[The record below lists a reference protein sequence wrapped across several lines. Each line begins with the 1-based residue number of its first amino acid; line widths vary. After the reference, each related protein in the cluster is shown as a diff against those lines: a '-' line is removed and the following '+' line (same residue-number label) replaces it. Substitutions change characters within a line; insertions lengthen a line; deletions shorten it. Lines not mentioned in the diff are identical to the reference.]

1 MKKHKTHI
9 IRGEPK
15 IQWQPIIELVV
26 VLMTILGSTIPLYM
40 HTDTKLENALM
51 GIREEMRDF
60 HGKLCQIEERNR
72 GK

>member
-1 MKKHKTHI
+1 MSRNRTQI
-9 IRGEPK
+9 IYSQPK
-15 IQWQPIIELVV
+15 IQWQPIVELVV

-60 HGKLCQIEERNR
+60 HGRLCQIEERN
-72 GK
+72 KK